1 MIVLKRIDQATAASL
16 IDFSAGKPELQL
28 QRLAAQQLEGA
39 VALHNRLADCRVAYL
54 ADEVG
59 MGKTY
64 IALGVAALMRRF
76 NPSLRVL
83 YLLPKNNV
91 RDKWVKDYKSFVEYN
106 YVPRDLSVKGL
117 GNQPAAPYRTC
128 LGLPELIQA
137 VATSSTRDYFICT
150 SAFSFALGNTVIDL
164 QASLDQFVRLL
175 PQHVEAANTL
185 RAELHERLSE
195 TEISKLKARVKA
207 AWAKALNSILPRFD
221 LVVVD
226 EAHNLKKGRD
236 TSDRNQLLAMLL
248 GTDAEDTNRVGR
260 LLLLSATPFDRQLN
274 HLHNQLNLFGL
285 SREAA
290 LPSGNDCTTDEAQS
304 ALARLIVRRLNAME
318 LCGKRHTR
326 NMYRHEH
333 RTGEAAEVQMTIEQ
347 QLFAALMQKKVSEY
361 LQENCAGRF
370 ELGMLASFES
380 YLPGEKS
387 KAIEFDGLDD
397 QPSEGSKRDAQDRH
411 VVESLIEDFNQ
422 EFKTT
427 PPHPKMDWVAERA
440 HQLSFEKGKKQLIFV
455 RRVKS
460 VSELKFKL
468 ERAYDTWLGDYVRA
482 DAAVAD
488 WFDKY
493 SSQVRDLNQALTDEV
508 GKDGEVEASGE
519 NFFTWFYRGKNADL
533 EKGVEQLQQLPFNFR
548 NALAQNSYMFEPNW
562 TALSGMPDV
571 ADCQIHWQ
579 QWIQGNGKPKPTPQ
593 LRFRLAQYAYLKTV
607 HCQGSDQAKAA
618 GRILSIAFEGFK
630 AEIELADL
638 TGLQADLKR
647 RTLWDVMRSSTELKS
662 LSPDWG
668 DQTIQLLSGSD
679 ELVAER
685 CIRRMLTHTEMLA
698 VVCRIDHPF
707 IDLYSLR
714 SARKGDTETDA
725 DSNLITGF
733 AELLVKQC
741 RSGADFSSFQILHDV
756 AHSLDLLIKL
766 NFAEAY
772 HTSANKLTRYLT
784 AQLNPLSPVSGA
796 TGENSSNRTPLA
808 RKFRMPGYPRVLIST
823 DVFQEG
829 EDLHTF
835 CDSIQHY
842 GISASPIALEQK
854 VGRVDRIGSMA
865 HRRMVSAGE
874 QYQQH
879 FIQVSYP
886 HIRES
891 LEFFQVRQA
900 AANLNAFQ
908 RSLHRLGDSSI
919 SFCQEIDLR
928 QQLASAN
935 AIEPQITEPL
945 ESLFRISSD
954 DLDGG
959 DFRASLMA
967 EQDGV
972 ILRLAH
978 VRNQVEH
985 CLTKLLNLQPTE
997 SVYLQES
1004 TSGWSWDGNGIV
1016 PATFQVRSAKGLA
1029 ELLISATAP
1038 KETMC
1043 PPSETDSYSRVAWL
1057 SDLQQDPL
1065 VRLQGGDFDSATGEM
1080 TFRRNAEVYAG
1091 GEKVLISIE
1100 VDDIY
1105 QRVLGDVGEG
1115 DTPCEQRAVIPNKIR
1130 SLCKQNDRVSINEH
1144 GDGRLLFTFHHEGR
1158 QQPVEWWLS
1167 GSHVFFSSVV
1177 LDNQQTLTLAHAGKT
1192 VDDCPLITHTLKR
1205 NLAFDLVDF
1214 HVDHLGQLAV
1224 RACHPVAHLDSEEL
1238 EFIACSVASE
1248 SDRLEQILLG
1258 LVGSD

>member
-1 MIVLKRIDQATAASL
+1 MKRIDQNTAGSL

-28 QRLAAQQLEGA
+28 LAAQQLEGA
-39 VALHNRLADCRVAYL
+39 VALHNRLADSRVAYL

-76 NPSLRVL
+76 NPTLRVL

-91 RDKWVKDYKSFVEYN
+91 RDKWVKDYKSFIEYN

-117 GNQPAAPYRTC
+117 GNQPVAPYLAC
-128 LGLPELIQA
+128 PGLPELIQA
-137 VATSSTRDYFICT
+137 VATSNTRDYFICT
-150 SAFSFALGNTVIDL
+150 SAFSFALGNTVDDL
-164 QASLDQFVRLL
+164 KASLSQFALLL
-175 PQHVEAANTL
+175 PQHVEAANKL
-185 RAELHERLSE
+185 RAELNDGLSGAE
-195 TEISKLKARVKA
+195 LSKLKSKVKA
-207 AWAKALNSILPRFD
+207 AWAKALNDILPRFD

-248 GTDAEDTNRVGR
+248 GSDCEDTSRVGR

-274 HLHNQLNLFGL
+274 HLHNQLSLFGL

-290 LPSGNDCTTDEAQS
+290 LPSGNDCTSDSAQA
-304 ALARLIVRRLNAME
+304 ALGRLIVRRLNAIE
-318 LCGKRHTR
+318 LSGKIHTR
-326 NMYRHEH
+326 NMYRQEH
-333 RTGEAAEVQMTIEQ
+333 RTGTAAEVQMTIEQ

-380 YLPGEKS
+380 YLPGEKN
-387 KAIEFDGLDD
+387 KAIEFDGQDD
-397 QPSEGSKRDAQDRH
+397 QPSEGNKRDAQDRH
-411 VVESLIEDFNQ
+411 VVESLIDDFNQ

-427 PPHPKMDWVAERA
+427 PPHPKMDWVAEQT

-455 RRVKS
+455 RRVRS

-468 ERAYDTWLGDYVRA
+468 ERAYDTLLGDYVRG
-482 DAAVAD
+482 DSAVAY

-493 SSQVRDLNQALTDEV
+493 SAQVRDRNQALTEEV
-508 GKDGEVEASGE
+508 GADGEVEASSE
-519 NFFTWFYRGKNADL
+519 NFFTWFYRGKNTEL
-533 EKGVEQLQQLPFNFR
+533 EEGAEQLQQLPFNFR
-548 NALAQNSYMFEPNW
+548 NTLAQTSYMFEPNW
-562 TALSGMPDV
+562 AALPGMPDV
-571 ADCQIHWQ
+571 TDSQIHWQ

-607 HCQGSDQAKAA
+607 HNQGSDQAKVAA
-618 GRILSIAFEGFK
+618 GRILSVAFEGFK
-630 AEIELADL
+630 AEIDLADL
-638 TGLQADLKR
+638 AGLQADLKR
-647 RTLWDVMRSSTELKS
+647 RALWDVMRSLPELS
-662 LSPDWG
+662 SINPDWS
-668 DQTIQLLSGSD
+668 DQAFQLLAGPD

-685 CIRRMLTHTEMLA
+685 CIRRILTHTELLA

-707 IDLYSLR
+707 IDIYSLR
-714 SARKGDTETDA
+714 NARKGDNETDA
-725 DSNLITGF
+725 DSNLIAGF
-733 AELLVKQC
+733 AELLVQQS
-741 RSGADFSSFQILHDV
+741 RSSAGFNSFQILHDI
-756 AHSLDLLIKL
+756 ATNLDLLIKL
-766 NFAEAY
+766 NFADAY
-772 HTSANKLTRYLT
+772 HTSADKLTRYLT

-796 TGENSSNRTPLA
+796 TGENSSNRSPLA
-808 RKFRMPGYPRVLIST
+808 RKFRMPGYPRILIST

-854 VGRVDRIGSMA
+854 VGRVDRIASMA

-879 FIQVSYP
+879 FIQVGYP

-908 RSLHRLGDSSI
+908 RSLHKLGDASV
-919 SFCQEIDLR
+919 SFRQDIDLR
-928 QQLASAN
+928 QQLASSN

-945 ESLFRISSD
+945 ESLFRISPD
-954 DLDGG
+954 DLDGE
-959 DFRASLMA
+959 DFRVSLKA

-972 ILRLAH
+972 VRRLAH
-978 VRNQVEH
+978 VRDQVEY
-985 CLTKLLNLQPTE
+985 CLTKLVNHPTE
-997 SVYLQES
+997 SVRLQES
-1004 TSGWSWDGNGIV
+1004 TNGWSWAGNGAV
-1016 PATFQVRSAKGLA
+1016 PASFQVRSAKGLG
-1029 ELLISATAP
+1029 ELLISATSTL
-1038 KETMC
+1038 ETTY
-1043 PPSETDSYSRVAWL
+1043 PPSDTDTCSRVAWL
-1057 SDLQQDPL
+1057 RDLQKEPL
-1065 VRLQGGDFDSATGEM
+1065 VRLQWYNCDSNAYEVV
-1080 TFRRNAEVYAG
+1080 FKRNAEVYAG
-1091 GEKVLISIE
+1091 GEEVLISIE

-1105 QRVLGDVGEG
+1105 HRVQRDGGRAFTHSDQRAEIQNKIKSLCQKNSRVTIREQGEG
-1115 DTPCEQRAVIPNKIR
+1115 C
-1130 SLCKQNDRVSINEH
+1130 
-1144 GDGRLLFTFHHEGR
+1144 LLFTFHHEDRR
-1158 QQPVEWWLS
+1158 QLIEWSLS

-1177 LDNQQTLTLAHAGKT
+1177 LDHQRTSALALPGKT
-1192 VDDCPLITHTLKR
+1192 VATCPLITHTLKR
-1205 NLAFDLVDF
+1205 NLDFDLVDF

-1224 RACHPVAHLDSEEL
+1224 RACHPVSHLNSEEL

-1258 LVGSD
+1258 LIGSD

>member
-1 MIVLKRIDQATAASL
+1 MERIDQDTARSL

-28 QRLAAQQLEGA
+28 LAAQQLEGSI
-39 VALHNRLADCRVAYL
+39 ALHNRLADSRVAYL

-64 IALGVAALMRRF
+64 IALGVVALMRRF
-76 NPSLRVL
+76 NPALRVL

-91 RDKWVKDYKSFVEYN
+91 RDKWVKDYKSFIEYN

-117 GNQPAAPYRTC
+117 GNQPVAPYLAC
-128 LGLPELIQA
+128 PGLPELIQA

-150 SAFSFALGNTVIDL
+150 SAFSFALGNTVSDL
-164 QASLDQFVRLL
+164 QTSLNQFVRLL
-175 PQHVEAANTL
+175 PQHAETANTL
-185 RAELHERLSE
+185 RTELHERLSGAE
-195 TEISKLKARVKA
+195 FSKLKAKVKA
-207 AWAKALNSILPRFD
+207 AWATALNSILPRFD

-248 GTDAEDTNRVGR
+248 GSDCEDTSRVGR

-285 SREAA
+285 SRQAA
-290 LPSGNDCTTDEAQS
+290 LPPGNDCTTEEAQT
-304 ALARLIVRRLNAME
+304 ALARLIVRRLNAIE

-333 RTGEAAEVQMTIEQ
+333 RTGEVAEVQMTIEQ

-380 YLPGEKS
+380 YLPGEKN

-397 QPSEGSKRDAQDRH
+397 QSSEGNKRDAQDRH
-411 VVESLIEDFNQ
+411 VVESLIDDFNQ

-427 PPHPKMDWVAERA
+427 PPHPKMDWVAERTY
-440 HQLSFEKGKKQLIFV
+440 QLSFEKGKKQLIFV
-455 RRVKS
+455 RRVRS

-468 ERAYDTWLGDYVRA
+468 ERAYDAWVGDFVQG
-482 DAAVAD
+482 DFAVAY

-493 SSQVRDLNQALTDEV
+493 SSQVRDRNQALTEEV
-508 GKDGEVEASGE
+508 GGEGEVDATSE
-519 NFFTWFYRGKNADL
+519 NFFTWFYRGKNTEL
-533 EKGVEQLQQLPFNFR
+533 EEGAEQLQQLPFNFR
-548 NALAQNSYMFEPNW
+548 NSLAKTSYMFEPNW
-562 TALSGMPDV
+562 AALPGMPDV
-571 ADCQIHWQ
+571 TNCQIHWQ

-607 HCQGSDQAKAA
+607 HNQGTDQARAAA
-618 GRILSIAFEGFK
+618 GRILSVAFEGFK
-630 AEIELADL
+630 AEIDLADL
-638 TGLQADLKR
+638 AGLQADLKR
-647 RTLWDVMRSSTELKS
+647 RALWDVMRSLPELSS
-662 LSPDWG
+662 LNPDWS
-668 DQTIQLLSGSD
+668 DQTLQLLAGPD

-685 CIRRMLTHTEMLA
+685 CIRRILTHTELLA

-714 SARKGDTETDA
+714 SARKGDNETDA
-725 DSNLITGF
+725 DSNLIAVF
-733 AELLVKQC
+733 AELLVQQS
-741 RSGADFSSFQILHDV
+741 RSGAGFNSFQILHDI
-756 AHSLDLLIKL
+756 ATNLDLLIKL
-766 NFAEAY
+766 NFADAY
-772 HTSANKLTRYLT
+772 HTSADKLTRYLT

-796 TGENSSNRTPLA
+796 TGENSSNRSPLA
-808 RKFRMPGYPRVLIST
+808 RKFRMPGYPRILIST

-854 VGRVDRIGSMA
+854 VGRVDRIASLA

-879 FIQVSYP
+879 FIQVGYP

-908 RSLHRLGDSSI
+908 RSLHKLGDASV
-919 SFCQEIDLR
+919 SFRQDIDLR
-928 QQLASAN
+928 QQLASSN
-935 AIEPQITEPL
+935 AIEPHITEPL
-945 ESLFRISSD
+945 ESIFRISLD
-954 DLDGG
+954 DLNGADSRGL
-959 DFRASLMA
+959 LMA
-967 EQDGV
+967 EQDGIV
-972 ILRLAH
+972 RRLAH
-978 VRNQVEH
+978 VRDQVEY
-985 CLTKLLNLQPTE
+985 CLTKLLNHPTE
-997 SVYLQES
+997 SVRLQE
-1004 TSGWSWDGNGIV
+1004 TTNGWCWNGNGSV
-1016 PATFQVRSAKGLA
+1016 PASFQVRSAKGLA
-1029 ELLISATAP
+1029 ELLISATSTL
-1038 KETMC
+1038 ETIY
-1043 PPSETDSYSRVAWL
+1043 PPSNIDSCSRVAWL
-1057 SDLQQDPL
+1057 RDLQMDPL
-1065 VRLQGGDFDSATGEM
+1065 VRLQWHHFDLNTNEVV
-1080 TFRRNAEVYAG
+1080 FKRNAEVYAG
-1091 GEKVLISIE
+1091 GEEVLISIE

-1105 QRVLGDVGEG
+1105 HRVQQAGGRASTHSD
-1115 DTPCEQRAVIPNKIR
+1115 QRAGIQSKIK
-1130 SLCKQNDRVSINEH
+1130 SLCQRNGRFTVSEVGDRC
-1144 GDGRLLFTFHHEGR
+1144 LLFTFHHEGR
-1158 QQPVEWWLS
+1158 RQAVEWNLS
-1167 GSHVFFSSVV
+1167 DSHVIFSSVV
-1177 LDNQQTLTLAHAGKT
+1177 LDNQSTLALAQPGKT
-1192 VDDCPLITHTLKR
+1192 VAICPLIMHTLKR

-1224 RACHPVAHLDSEEL
+1224 RACHPLAHLNREEL
-1238 EFIACSVASE
+1238 AFIACSVAAE

>member
-1 MIVLKRIDQATAASL
+1 MIVLKRIDQDTAASL
-16 IDFSAGKPELQL
+16 IDFSAGQKELQP
-28 QRLAAQQLEGA
+28 LAAQQLEGT
-39 VALHNRLADCRVAYL
+39 VALHNRLADSRVAYL

-91 RDKWVKDYKSFVEYN
+91 RDKWVKDYKSFIEYN

-117 GNQPAAPYRTC
+117 GNLPVAPYRAC
-128 LGLPELIQA
+128 SGLPELIQE

-150 SAFSFALGNTVIDL
+150 SAFSFALGNTVSDL

-175 PQHVEAANTL
+175 PQHAEKAKKL
-185 RAELHERLSE
+185 RAELDEGLSGAEVSRLKDE
-195 TEISKLKARVKA
+195 VKKT
-207 AWAKALNSILPRFD
+207 WASTLNSILPRFD

-226 EAHNLKKGRD
+226 EAHNLKKGLNS
-236 TSDRNQLLAMLL
+236 SDRNQLLAKLL
-248 GTDAEDTNRVGR
+248 GSDSEGTNRVGR

-274 HLHNQLNLFGL
+274 HLRNQLDLFGL

-290 LPSGNDCTTDEAQS
+290 LPTGNDCTTEEAK
-304 ALARLIVRRLNAME
+304 ATLTRLIVRRLNAIE
-318 LCGKRHTR
+318 LGGKRHTR

-387 KAIEFDGLDD
+387 KAIEFDGIDD

-411 VVESLIEDFNQ
+411 VVESLIDDFNQ

-427 PPHPKMDWVAERA
+427 PPHPKMDWVAEQT

-455 RRVKS
+455 RRVRS

-468 ERAYDTWLGDYVRA
+468 ERAYDAWLGDYIRA
-482 DAAVAD
+482 DSAVAY
-488 WFDKY
+488 WFDRY
-493 SSQVRDLNQALTDEV
+493 SAQVRDRNQALTDEV
-508 GKDGEVEASGE
+508 GEDGEVEASGE
-519 NFFTWFYRGKNADL
+519 NFFTWFYRGKNAEL
-533 EKGVEQLQQLPFNFR
+533 EEGAEQLQQLPFNFR

-562 TALSGMPDV
+562 SALSGMPDV

-607 HCQGSDQAKAA
+607 HSQGNDQAKAAA

-630 AEIELADL
+630 AEIDLADL

-647 RTLWDVMRSSTELKS
+647 KSLWDVMRPFPELTS
-662 LSPDWG
+662 LTPDWSS
-668 DQTIQLLSGSD
+668 QTLQLLAGSD

-685 CIRRMLTHTEMLA
+685 SIRRILTHTELLA

-714 SARKGDTETDA
+714 RARKGDAETDA
-725 DSNLITGF
+725 DSNLINGF
-733 AELLVKQC
+733 AELLVKQS
-741 RSGADFSSFQILHDV
+741 RSGAGFSSFQILHDV
-756 AHSLDLLIKL
+756 ADNLDLLIKL
-766 NFAEAY
+766 NFAEAF
-772 HTSANKLTRYLT
+772 HISADKLTRYLT
-784 AQLNPLSPVSGA
+784 VQLNPLSPVSGA
-796 TGENSSNRTPLA
+796 TGENSSNRSPLA

-854 VGRVDRIGSMA
+854 VGRVDRIASMA
-865 HRRMVSAGE
+865 HRGMVSAGE

-879 FIQVSYP
+879 FIQVGYP

-908 RSLHRLGDSSI
+908 RSLHSLGDSGV
-919 SFCQEIDLR
+919 SFRQDIDLR
-928 QQLASAN
+928 QQLASSN

-945 ESLFRISSD
+945 ESLFRISPD

-959 DFRASLMA
+959 DFRVALMA

-972 ILRLAH
+972 VRRLAH

-985 CLTKLLNLQPTE
+985 CLTRLFNHPTKE
-997 SVYLQES
+997 VRLQEA
-1004 TSGWSWDGNGIV
+1004 TNGWSWDGSNCSV
-1016 PATFQVRSAKGLA
+1016 PAIFQVRSAKGLA
-1029 ELLISATAP
+1029 ELLISATAML
-1038 KETMC
+1038 ETTC
-1043 PPSETDSYSRVAWL
+1043 PPNETSSYRRVAWL
-1057 SDLQQDPL
+1057 RDLQKDPL
-1065 VRLQGGDFDSATGEM
+1065 VRLQWSDFDSTTGEVK
-1080 TFRRNAEVYAG
+1080 FRRNAEVYAG
-1091 GEKVLISIE
+1091 GEEVLISTE

-1105 QRVLGDVGEG
+1105 QRVLGAVGEG
-1115 DTPCEQRAVIPNKIR
+1115 DTPSKQRDEIPNKIK
-1130 SLCKQNDRVSINEH
+1130 SLCKQNDRVNISEQ
-1144 GDGRLLFTFHHEGR
+1144 GVGCLLFTFHHEGR
-1158 QQPVEWWLS
+1158 KQPVEWWLS
-1167 GSHVFFSSVV
+1167 GSHVFFFSVV
-1177 LDNQQTLTLAHAGKT
+1177 LDNQRTLALAQAGKT
-1192 VDDCPLITHTLKR
+1192 VEGCPLITHTLKR
-1205 NLAFDLVDF
+1205 NDAFDLVDF
-1214 HVDHLGQLAV
+1214 HIDRHGQLAV
-1224 RACHPVAHLDSEEL
+1224 RACHPVAHLNNEEL

-1248 SDRLEQILLG
+1248 ADRLEQILLG

>member
-1 MIVLKRIDQATAASL
+1 MERIDQDTARSL

-28 QRLAAQQLEGA
+28 LAAQQLEGSI
-39 VALHNRLADCRVAYL
+39 ALHNRLADSRVAYL

-64 IALGVAALMRRF
+64 IALGVVALMRRF
-76 NPSLRVL
+76 NPALRVL

-91 RDKWVKDYKSFVEYN
+91 RDKWVKDYKSFIEYN

-117 GNQPAAPYRTC
+117 GNQPVAPYLAC
-128 LGLPELIQA
+128 PGLPELIQA

-150 SAFSFALGNTVIDL
+150 SAFSFALGNTVSDL
-164 QASLDQFVRLL
+164 QTSLNQFVRLL
-175 PQHVEAANTL
+175 PQHAETANTL
-185 RAELHERLSE
+185 RTELHERLSGAE
-195 TEISKLKARVKA
+195 FSKLKAKVKA
-207 AWAKALNSILPRFD
+207 AWATALNSILPRFD

-248 GTDAEDTNRVGR
+248 GSDCEDTSRVGR

-285 SREAA
+285 SRQAA
-290 LPSGNDCTTDEAQS
+290 LPPGNDCTTEEAQT
-304 ALARLIVRRLNAME
+304 ALARLIVRRLNAIE

-380 YLPGEKS
+380 YLPGEKN

-397 QPSEGSKRDAQDRH
+397 QPSEGNKRDAQDRH
-411 VVESLIEDFNQ
+411 VVESLIDDFNQ

-427 PPHPKMDWVAERA
+427 PPHPKMDWVAERT

-455 RRVKS
+455 RRVRS

-468 ERAYDTWLGDYVRA
+468 ERAYDAWVGDSVRG
-482 DAAVAD
+482 DSAVAY

-493 SSQVRDLNQALTDEV
+493 SSQVRDRNQALTEEV
-508 GKDGEVEASGE
+508 GEDGEVEATSE
-519 NFFTWFYRGKNADL
+519 NFFTWFYRGKNTEL
-533 EKGVEQLQQLPFNFR
+533 EEGAEQLQQLPFNFR
-548 NALAQNSYMFEPNW
+548 NTLAQTSYMFEPNW
-562 TALSGMPDV
+562 AALPGMPDV
-571 ADCQIHWQ
+571 TNCQIHWQ

-607 HCQGSDQAKAA
+607 HNQGTDQAKAAA
-618 GRILSIAFEGFK
+618 GRILSVAFEGFK
-630 AEIELADL
+630 AEIDLADL
-638 TGLQADLKR
+638 AGLQADLKR
-647 RTLWDVMRSSTELKS
+647 RALWDVMRSLPELSS
-662 LSPDWG
+662 LNPDWS
-668 DQTIQLLSGSD
+668 DQTLQLLAGPD

-685 CIRRMLTHTEMLA
+685 CIRRILTHTELLA

-714 SARKGDTETDA
+714 SARKGDNETDA
-725 DSNLITGF
+725 DSNLIAVF
-733 AELLVKQC
+733 AELLVQQS
-741 RSGADFSSFQILHDV
+741 RSRAGFNSFQILHDI
-756 AHSLDLLIKL
+756 ATNLDLLIKL
-766 NFAEAY
+766 NVADAY
-772 HTSANKLTRYLT
+772 HTSADKLTRYLT

-796 TGENSSNRTPLA
+796 TGENSSNRSPLA
-808 RKFRMPGYPRVLIST
+808 RKFRMPGYPRILIST

-854 VGRVDRIGSMA
+854 VGRVDRIASMA
-865 HRRMVSAGE
+865 HRRMVNAGE

-879 FIQVSYP
+879 FIQVGYP

-908 RSLHRLGDSSI
+908 RSLHKLGDASD
-919 SFCQEIDLR
+919 SFRQDIDLR
-928 QQLASAN
+928 QQLASSN

-945 ESLFRISSD
+945 ESLFRISLD
-954 DLDGG
+954 DLNGG
-959 DFRASLMA
+959 DFRGSLMA
-967 EQDGV
+967 EQEGIV
-972 ILRLAH
+972 RRLAH
-978 VRNQVEH
+978 VHDQVEY
-985 CLTKLLNLQPTE
+985 CLTKLLNHPTE
-997 SVYLQES
+997 SVRLQE
-1004 TSGWSWDGNGIV
+1004 TTNGWSWDGNGSV
-1016 PATFQVRSAKGLA
+1016 SVSFQVRSAKGLA
-1029 ELLISATAP
+1029 ELLISATSTL
-1038 KETMC
+1038 ETIY
-1043 PPSETDSYSRVAWL
+1043 PPSDTDSCSRVAWL
-1057 SDLQQDPL
+1057 RDLQKDPL
-1065 VRLQGGDFDSATGEM
+1065 VRLQWHNFDLNTDEVV
-1080 TFRRNAEVYAG
+1080 FKRNAEVYAG
-1091 GEKVLISIE
+1091 GEEVLISIE

-1105 QRVLGDVGEG
+1105 HRV
-1115 DTPCEQRAVIPNKIR
+1115 QRAGGRAFTHSDQRAGIQRKIK
-1130 SLCKQNDRVSINEH
+1130 SLSQTNGRLTVSEE
-1144 GDGRLLFTFHHEGR
+1144 GESCLLFTFHHEGR
-1158 QQPVEWWLS
+1158 RQAVEWNLS
-1167 GSHVFFSSVV
+1167 DSHVIFSSVV
-1177 LDNQQTLTLAHAGKT
+1177 LDNQRTLALAQPGKT
-1192 VDDCPLITHTLKR
+1192 VATCPLITHTLKR

-1224 RACHPVAHLDSEEL
+1224 RACHPLGHLNSEEL
-1238 EFIACSVASE
+1238 AFIACSVAAE

>member
-1 MIVLKRIDQATAASL
+1 MERIDQDTAGSL

-28 QRLAAQQLEGA
+28 LAAQQLEGA
-39 VALHNRLADCRVAYL
+39 VALHNRLADSRVAYL

-76 NPSLRVL
+76 NPTLRVL

-91 RDKWVKDYKSFVEYN
+91 RDKWVKDYKSFIEYN

-117 GNQPAAPYRTC
+117 GNQPVAPYLAC
-128 LGLPELIQA
+128 PGLPELIQA

-150 SAFSFALGNTVIDL
+150 SAFSFALGNTVSDL
-164 QASLDQFVRLL
+164 QASLNQFVRLL
-175 PQHVEAANTL
+175 PQHAEAANTL
-185 RAELHERLSE
+185 RTELHEGLSGAE
-195 TEISKLKARVKA
+195 FSKLKAKVKT
-207 AWAKALNSILPRFD
+207 AWATALNSILPRFD

-248 GTDAEDTNRVGR
+248 GSGCEDTSRVGR

-285 SREAA
+285 SRQAA
-290 LPSGNDCTTDEAQS
+290 LPPGNDCTTEEAQA
-304 ALARLIVRRLNAME
+304 ALARLIVRRLNAIE

-380 YLPGEKS
+380 YLPGEKN
-387 KAIEFDGLDD
+387 KTIEFDGQDD
-397 QPSEGSKRDAQDRH
+397 QPSEGNKRDAQDRH
-411 VVESLIEDFNQ
+411 VVESLIDDFNQ

-427 PPHPKMDWVAERA
+427 PPHPKMDWVAERT

-455 RRVKS
+455 RRVRS
-460 VSELKFKL
+460 VSELKFKF
-468 ERAYDTWLGDYVRA
+468 ERAYDAWIGDYVRG
-482 DAAVAD
+482 DSAVAY

-493 SSQVRDLNQALTDEV
+493 SSQVRDRNQTLTEEV
-508 GKDGEVEASGE
+508 GEDGEVEATSE
-519 NFFTWFYRGKNADL
+519 NFFTWFYRGKNTEL
-533 EKGVEQLQQLPFNFR
+533 EEGAEQLQQLPFNFR
-548 NALAQNSYMFEPNW
+548 NTLAQTSYMFEPNW
-562 TALSGMPDV
+562 AALPGMPDV
-571 ADCQIHWQ
+571 TDCQIHWQ

-607 HCQGSDQAKAA
+607 HNQGTDQAKAAA
-618 GRILSIAFEGFK
+618 GRILSVAFEGFK
-630 AEIELADL
+630 AEIDLADL
-638 TGLQADLKR
+638 AGLQADLKR
-647 RTLWDVMRSSTELKS
+647 RALWDVMSSLPELTS
-662 LSPDWG
+662 LNPDWS
-668 DQTIQLLSGSD
+668 DQTLQLLAGPD

-685 CIRRMLTHTEMLA
+685 CIRRVLTHTELLA

-714 SARKGDTETDA
+714 SARKGDNETDA
-725 DSNLITGF
+725 DSNLIAGF
-733 AELLVKQC
+733 AELLVQQS
-741 RSGADFSSFQILHDV
+741 RSSAGFNSFQILRDI
-756 AHSLDLLIKL
+756 ATNLDLLIKL
-766 NFAEAY
+766 NFADAY
-772 HTSANKLTRYLT
+772 HTSADKLTRYLT

-796 TGENSSNRTPLA
+796 TGENSSNRSPLA
-808 RKFRMPGYPRVLIST
+808 RKFRMPGYPRILIST

-854 VGRVDRIGSMA
+854 VGRVDRIASIA

-879 FIQVSYP
+879 FIQVGYP

-908 RSLHRLGDSSI
+908 RSLHKLGDDSV
-919 SFCQEIDLR
+919 SFRQDIDLR
-928 QQLASAN
+928 QQLASSD

-945 ESLFRISSD
+945 ESLFKISLD

-959 DFRASLMA
+959 DSRVSLMA

-972 ILRLAH
+972 VRRLAH
-978 VRNQVEH
+978 VRDQVEY
-985 CLTKLLNLQPTE
+985 CLTKLLSHPTE
-997 SVYLQES
+997 SVRLQE
-1004 TSGWSWDGNGIV
+1004 TTNGWSWDGNGSV
-1016 PATFQVRSAKGLA
+1016 PASFQVRSAKGLA
-1029 ELLISATAP
+1029 ELLISATSTL
-1038 KETMC
+1038 ETTYPHSDTGSC
-1043 PPSETDSYSRVAWL
+1043 SRVAWL
-1057 SDLQQDPL
+1057 QDLQKDPL
-1065 VRLQGGDFDSATGEM
+1065 VRLQWHNFDSNTDEVV
-1080 TFRRNAEVYAG
+1080 FKRNAEVYAG
-1091 GEKVLISIE
+1091 GEEVLISIE

-1105 QRVLGDVGEG
+1105 HRI
-1115 DTPCEQRAVIPNKIR
+1115 QRAGGRAFTHSDQRAEIQNKIK
-1130 SLCKQNDRVSINEH
+1130 SLCQKNGRVTISEE
-1144 GDGRLLFTFHHEGR
+1144 GERCLLFIFHHEGR
-1158 QQPVEWWLS
+1158 RQAVEWSLS
-1167 GSHVFFSSVV
+1167 DSHVIFSSVV
-1177 LDNQQTLTLAHAGKT
+1177 LDSQLTLALAQPGKT
-1192 VDDCPLITHTLKR
+1192 VATCPLITHTLKR

-1224 RACHPVAHLDSEEL
+1224 RACHPLAHLNSEEL
-1238 EFIACSVASE
+1238 AFIACSVAAE